1 VADQIGSVLR
11 EVNEIPG
18 AQLKSA
24 LDDLT
29 WNGVDQGKLEVRRM
43 LAPAKDW
50 LGNISSEAWNLC
62 LPLVIYE
69 IWSDRESHGLAVS
82 AWGELSENE
91 RSATG
96 VPKTDAARG
105 YVASTMILLPQMRP
119 YFVGVD
125 ELVVPGGPEPVE
137 QQHLVAEDTDGS
149 VVLSR
154 VAGPLMPEPWRELP
168 VEEAL
173 AYISLRYPER
183 SFAAMNLSSGAGHPD
198 ALARYPKGDAHG
210 LSGSDFRI
218 TLVGKNQLVDVAT
231 VGLIRGLG
239 GGYFTGEPWRE
250 RAPREGFSAPAR
262 VTHVPPTTSAADAA
276 FAELIALQSPARI
289 ADPYGDDATLERLGD
304 LLAGSRIIVKKMHN
318 VTPDWAK
325 RRNVEVR
332 VCSHLHDR
340 FVIGRRG
347 ACLLGASLNGLGK
360 QHSFIV
366 MLDAAMQVHVAEVF
380 ELLWNASC

>member
-1 VADQIGSVLR
+1 MKNLRNSWITRSWKRDVESVARWLVITTSVVRGAGKLTLLRRVLGWDDSLPPPWAVAAQIGSVLR

-24 LDDLT
+24 LDDVT
-29 WNGVDQGKLEVRRM
+29 WNGVDQGKLEVRR
-43 LAPAKDW
+43 LVAPAKDG

-91 RSATG
+91 RAATG

-105 YVASTMILLPQMRP
+105 YVASTIILLPQMRP

-183 SFAAMNLSSGAGHPD
+183 SLAAMNLSSGAGHPD
-198 ALARYPKGDAHG
+198 ALARYPKQDAHG

-239 GGYFTGEPWRE
+239 EVTSPVNRGASGRRE
-250 RAPREGFSAPAR
+250 RGFRP
-262 VTHVPPTTSAADAA
+262 
-276 FAELIALQSPARI
+276 
-289 ADPYGDDATLERLGD
+289 
-304 LLAGSRIIVKKMHN
+304 LLALR
-318 VTPDWAK
+318 TCRP
-325 RRNVEVR
+325 
-332 VCSHLHDR
+332 
-340 FVIGRRG
+340 
-347 ACLLGASLNGLGK
+347 LLRLPMPRLPSL
-360 QHSFIV
+360 
-366 MLDAAMQVHVAEVF
+366 
-380 ELLWNASC
+380 